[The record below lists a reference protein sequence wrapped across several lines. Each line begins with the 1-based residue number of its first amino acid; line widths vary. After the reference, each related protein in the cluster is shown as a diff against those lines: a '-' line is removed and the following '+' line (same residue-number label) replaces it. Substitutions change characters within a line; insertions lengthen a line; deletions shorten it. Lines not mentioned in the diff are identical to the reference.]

1 MFITYTTGGGR
12 IFQFAYPPP
21 TQKKNVIPQIP
32 PPPPVVYINEHS
44 ICRTATM
51 SKLWVHHN
59 PVALTI
65 ILLLIIIIII
75 MHYWDIARR
84 EFKELLTPSL
94 FQGYSRLG
102 TALSFLKKYPEAEKV
117 FLQGLE
123 HEPNNAQLQGG
134 LEEVQSQLTGDAFS
148 F

>member
-1 MFITYTTGGGR
+1 M
-12 IFQFAYPPP
+12 
-21 TQKKNVIPQIP
+21 
-32 PPPPVVYINEHS
+32 
-44 ICRTATM
+44 
-51 SKLWVHHN
+51 
-59 PVALTI
+59 
-65 ILLLIIIIII
+65 
-75 MHYWDIARR
+75 
-84 EFKELLTPSL
+84 TPSL

-148 F
+148 YNNNSSVSSVIVRVRVIFRKIIVGD